1 MPAFKN
7 TTKVTQKVREKI
19 KYQGDVAQW
28 ILVASKI
35 DKNKQKTIERRI
47 SAFLP
52 RRKVMVA

>member
-35 DKNKQKTIERRI
+35 DKNKQKTFIRGNW
-47 SAFLP
+47 AFVLG
-52 RRKVMVA
+52 